1 MPLDPVGPLWHDR
14 AVPRNQRSVLLDISP
29 FRASKHFTWMWFGA
43 LVTGIGNSLTAVAVG
58 LHVYALTHSTFAVSL
73 VGVVALVPTVIAGL
87 YGGTIVDRHDRRRV
101 ALLAACLAWASTAAI
116 AALSWAGMETVWTL
130 YLLSA
135 LNPVGASLVSA
146 ARNAIIPNL
155 IPAETL
161 PAAGALN
168 GISMGLVVTVGPS
181 LAGLLVGRW
190 GFSWAYTL
198 DLLLFCG
205 AFLGLAALPALPPR
219 GTVHDDTWGAIKESF
234 AFVRGNRVVAMS
246 FAVDLVAMTFG
257 NPRSLYPALGAVVIG
272 GGATTAGLLAS
283 SQAVGAL
290 VCGLFSGRV
299 VHWRRHGRAV
309 NWSVALYGLFC
320 VGLGLVVWSVH
331 VGRWP
336 GGVGTLQEVNSSAM
350 VAAMVMLA
358 GMGASDNVS
367 SIFRNT
373 ILAEAVPDSLRGRM
387 QGIFIMVV
395 TGGPRLGDAF
405 VGVVALAAVWAP
417 SLLGGLAICVLV
429 GVLARL
435 VPDFHCYAA
444 GPVSSD

>member
-116 AALSWAGMETVWTL
+116 AALSWAGIETVWTL

-135 LNPVGASLVSA
+135 LNTVGASLISA

-168 GISMGLVVTVGPS
+168 GISMGLVITVGPS

-219 GTVHDDTWGAIKESF
+219 GTVHDDTLGAI
-234 AFVRGNRVVAMS
+234 
-246 FAVDLVAMTFG
+246 
-257 NPRSLYPALGAVVIG
+257 
-272 GGATTAGLLAS
+272 
-283 SQAVGAL
+283 
-290 VCGLFSGRV
+290 
-299 VHWRRHGRAV
+299 
-309 NWSVALYGLFC
+309 
-320 VGLGLVVWSVH
+320 
-331 VGRWP
+331 
-336 GGVGTLQEVNSSAM
+336 
-350 VAAMVMLA
+350 
-358 GMGASDNVS
+358 
-367 SIFRNT
+367 
-373 ILAEAVPDSLRGRM
+373 
-387 QGIFIMVV
+387 
-395 TGGPRLGDAF
+395 
-405 VGVVALAAVWAP
+405 
-417 SLLGGLAICVLV
+417 
-429 GVLARL
+429 
-435 VPDFHCYAA
+435 
-444 GPVSSD
+444 